1 MAGSSGF
8 RWKAALGLGL
18 LGVLVGTI
26 LVVGGAAGLAWTS
39 TESFCIG
46 CHEMKNNVYAEY
58 KGTIHDTNHSGVRAI
73 CTDCHVPR
81 QVGPLLLRKAQ
92 ASMEVF
98 YHLMGKIDTREKFE
112 QHRPELAE
120 RVWTRMLRTDSLE
133 CRNCHVAAKFSQD
146 LQTEKAWARH
156 TKAKNEG
163 WTCIECHY
171 GIAHTEPEGD
181 GPVELRAK
189 LKLPRKPAAVETA
202 VAPAPDK
209 SAPDKKQE

>member
-1 MAGSSGF
+1 MSMSPDF
-8 RWKAALGLGL
+8 RWKTAISLAF
-18 LGVLVGTI
+18 LGVLVGAV

-81 QVGPLLLRKAQ
+81 AVGPLLLRKAQ
-92 ASMEVF
+92 ASMEVW
-98 YHLMGKIDTREKFE
+98 YHLIGKIDTREKFE
-112 QHRPELAE
+112 AHRAGLAE
-120 RVWTRMLRTDSLE
+120 RVWTRMLTTDSQE
-133 CRNCHVAAKFSQD
+133 CRNCHVAAKFSQE
-146 LQTEKAWARH
+146 LQSEKAWARH
-156 TKAKNEG
+156 MKARNEG

-171 GIAHTEPEGD
+171 GIAHNEPEGD

-189 LKLPRKPAAVETA
+189 LKLPRKPAGLETA
-202 VAPAPDK
+202 AAQTTARPAPGRQ
-209 SAPDKKQE
+209 QE